1 MPRVVKMANETDES
15 LLRRFRKQVTKAG
28 TMTVVRNKRWH
39 VSKSELRRI
48 KKKKAVRRARRRQ
61 SVTD

>member
-1 MPRVVKMANETDES
+1 MPRVVKLSNESDES

-48 KKKKAVRRARRRQ
+48 KKKKAARRARRRQ
-61 SVTD
+61 TVVE

>member
-1 MPRVVKMANETDES
+1 MPRVTKLPNETDES

-48 KKKKAVRRARRRQ
+48 KKKKAVRRNRRRQ
-61 SVTD
+61 GNNG

>member
-1 MPRVVKMANETDES
+1 MPRVTKLPNESDES

-48 KKKKAVRRARRRQ
+48 KKKKAVRRNRRRQ
-61 SVTD
+61 GNTR